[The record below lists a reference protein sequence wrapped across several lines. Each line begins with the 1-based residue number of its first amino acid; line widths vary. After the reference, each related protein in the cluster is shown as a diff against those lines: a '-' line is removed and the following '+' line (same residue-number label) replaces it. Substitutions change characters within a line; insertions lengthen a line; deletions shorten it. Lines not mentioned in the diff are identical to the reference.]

1 MKQAKELI
9 KHFEGFSS
17 KVYVC
22 PSGHRTFGFG
32 SLVSHYPDMQFP
44 VTREQAE
51 QCLLQDMQKFAKGIK
66 KMVTVP
72 LEDNQ
77 MAALISFTYNLG
89 LGALQR
95 SSLRMKL
102 NRGEYNSA
110 ADEFLMWDKARVG
123 GVLKALPGLTRR
135 RVAERN
141 LFLI

>member
-9 KHFEGFSS
+9 KHFEGFSPII
-17 KVYVC
+17 YRC
-22 PSGHRTFGFG
+22 PSNFETFGYG

-66 KMVTVP
+66 RMVTVP

-110 ADEFLMWDKARVG
+110 ADEFLKWDKARVG
-123 GVLKALPGLTRR
+123 GVLKALPGLTKRR
-135 RVAERN
+135 LAERN